1 MKKPFKRMICAAVAV
16 VTVLGASACSLEPLS
31 AYDIAVKYQGFQGTE
46 SEWLD
51 SLKGSDGTDASSPTI
66 EEIYSAWAS
75 QPENEGKSFN
85 DFLSA
90 YLSVSYNE
98 NNDTQQIAQNLT
110 SAVSVYCGMWAY
122 NSEDNK
128 YEWGIGAGSG
138 VLFDVDENG
147 NAYVITN
154 YHVVY
159 ESTAKNGVKVDKKY
173 DNGDTIVDNSN
184 IFLYLYGIVGYDYL
198 ASKADGSGYKDVSD
212 CAIAARYVG
221 GSMAYDIAVL
231 QIEGDET
238 LKDAVQNGVATSAKF
253 AQDGVTVGEKVY
265 AVGNASGEGL
275 AVSVG
280 AVSVESE
287 TLAMYAADNKT
298 PVNFHV
304 LRTDTAIN
312 PGNSGGGLFNASG
325 ELVGIV
331 NAKSVSSSSGT
342 AIENMGYALPISD
355 VAAVAD
361 AIVYYAKATGSKG
374 TVYKPYFGITPKSV
388 TAESSWND
396 AKDALIVTETVKL
409 DSVAELGSKS
419 AGLGATQ
426 FQKGDRLTAV
436 KLSAST
442 GETKQEIVIRN
453 VYDFTRALLWSRPG
467 DTLEISVKRG
477 NADLTLTFENLNASD
492 FISADMQIKGVLVRL
507 G

>member
-1 MKKPFKRMICAAVAV
+1 MKKPFKRMICAAVAAV
-16 VTVLGASACSLEPLS
+16 AVLGASACSLEPLS

-46 SEWLD
+46 TEWLD
-51 SLKGSDGTDASSPTI
+51 SLKGSDGANAPSLTI
-66 EEIYSAWAS
+66 EEIYAAWSSRA
-75 QPENEGKSFN
+75 ENEGKSFN
-85 DFLSA
+85 DFLSQ

-110 SAVSVYCGMWAY
+110 SAVSVYCGMWSYDA
-122 NSEDNK
+122 EDAK
-128 YEWGIGAGSG
+128 YKWGIGAGSG
-138 VLFDVDENG
+138 VLFDVDANG
-147 NAYVITN
+147 NAYVVTN

-159 ESTAKNGVKVDKKY
+159 ESTAKNGERVDKKY

-184 IFLYLYGIVGYDYL
+184 IFLYLYGVVGYDYL
-198 ASKADGSGYKDVSD
+198 AAKTDGSGYKDVSD
-212 CAIAARYVG
+212 CAVSARYVG
-221 GSMAYDIAVL
+221 GSMAYDVAIL

-238 LKDAVQNGVATSAKF
+238 LKNAVQNGVATSAKF
-253 AQDGVTVGEKVY
+253 AKNGVTVGEKVY

-275 AVSVG
+275 SVSVG

-287 TLAMYAADNKT
+287 TLTMYAADNKT

-331 NAKSVSSSSGT
+331 NAKSVSSSGGT
-342 AIENMGYALPISD
+342 AVENMGYALPVSD

-361 AIVYYAKATGSKG
+361 AIIYYAKTTGAKG

-388 TAESSWND
+388 TAETSWND
-396 AKDALIVTETVKL
+396 TKDALVVTETVKL
-409 DSVAELGSKS
+409 DSVSNFGANV
-419 AGLGATQ
+419 GLGVGK
-426 FQKGDRLTAV
+426 FKEGDRLTAV
-436 KLSAST
+436 KLYAAT
-442 GETKQEIVIRN
+442 GDLKQNIVVRN
-453 VYDFTRALLWSRPG
+453 VYDFTLALLWSRPG
-467 DTLEISVKRG
+467 DKLEISVKRG
-477 NADLTLTFENLNASD
+477 TADLTLIFENLKASD
-492 FISADMQIKGVLVRL
+492 FVAADMQIKGQLVRL